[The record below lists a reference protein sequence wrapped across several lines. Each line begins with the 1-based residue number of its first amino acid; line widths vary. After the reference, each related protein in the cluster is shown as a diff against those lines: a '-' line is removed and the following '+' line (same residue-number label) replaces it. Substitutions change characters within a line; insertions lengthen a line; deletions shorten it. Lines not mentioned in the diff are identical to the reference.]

1 MARGIEKDESLPGYA
16 RPLAPMIRA
25 AGFNWVFWEDRKL
38 ALHRIQVRNIEEL
51 APPREVAQYATALK
65 RGDQMP
71 AVVHTA
77 DGYLVDGNTR
87 TEACRKINRT
97 TFPAFVLD
105 VNFSDATSSQR
116 KQLQALGTALNNIHG
131 RGMKK
136 ADIASIIASVGEDDT
151 SPKDLARR
159 LKISESTANTYLN
172 TALAHRRADA
182 VGVKLDGTLTP
193 SVLKL
198 FGNKSRYFSDDVF
211 KEFLQLAQDA
221 HLTVAAV
228 TSLSKRLEAIH
239 DGDQGRLELLNAE
252 RDGYH
257 DVIEG
262 GSVNPSKAAKLRQ
275 SLGFLN
281 GQDPAVL
288 AELDPSAARLH
299 ANTLQTAMER
309 ITAIFAEQE
318 RVEMAR
324 LKGMESLK
332 NA

>member
-16 RPLAPMIRA
+16 RPLAPMIKA

-38 ALHRIQVRNIEEL
+38 AVHRIQVRNIEEL
-51 APPREVAQYATALK
+51 APPREVAQYAVALR

-71 AVVHTA
+71 PVIHTA

-87 TEACRKINRT
+87 TEACRHISRG

-105 VNFSDATSSQR
+105 VDYGNATASQR
-116 KQLQALGTALNNIHG
+116 KQLQILGTALNNIHG

-136 ADIASIIASVGEDDT
+136 ADVASIIAAVGEDDT

-159 LKISESTANTYLN
+159 LKISETTAGTYLN
-172 TALAHRRADA
+172 AALAHRRAGK
-182 VGVKLDGTLTP
+182 VGVKLNGTLAS

-198 FGNKSRYFSDDVF
+198 FGNKSRYFSDDVY
-211 KEFLQLAQDA
+211 KEFLLLAQDA

-228 TSLSKRLEAIH
+228 TSLSKRLEAIS
-239 DGDQGRLELLNAE
+239 DGDLGRLELLNAE

-281 GQDPAVL
+281 GQDAAVL
-288 AELDPSAARLH
+288 AELDPNASRLH
-299 ANTLQTAMER
+299 TRTLRTAMER
-309 ITAIFAEQE
+309 IEAIFAEQE
-318 RVEMAR
+318 RVERAR
-324 LKGMESLK
+324 LQGMESMRD
-332 NA
+332 A